1 MINCTGNIQ
10 QEFSEFRCIFL
21 MVIYE
26 FWKSVVLECQ
36 IYEKI
41 FLVENISVAVYN
53 IKSYLAF
60 SKCLFPFPCPQKTL
74 GIIILYG
81 DDMDQMYFVLG
92 SWQITDPG
100 SSYSN
105 SWSFTAECYKSQLL
119 TGMGKLQSSKGINP
133 DHKQLNF
140 IPSKRNSK
148 VMKILMSPCVSGI

>member
-1 MINCTGNIQ
+1 
-10 QEFSEFRCIFL
+10 

-81 DDMDQMYFVLG
+81 DDMDQMYLFWEVG
-92 SWQITDPG
+92 R
-100 SSYSN
+100 
-105 SWSFTAECYKSQLL
+105 LL
-119 TGMGKLQSSKGINP
+119 TLAHLIQTLGLSL
-133 DHKQLNF
+133 LNVT
-140 IPSKRNSK
+140 K
-148 VMKILMSPCVSGI
+148 VSF